1 MSPDDAIATLKEL
14 ALFTQLGDEELSL
27 LAAQV
32 ATERVEQGTVIFR
45 RGDPGGG
52 MFVVLEGRVELFVT
66 NTTGERLVLETVE
79 SRGYFGEL
87 SLLDGQARSAEAI
100 CVEPTTLMRLDR
112 GDLEELFAK
121 HPSAAFEVLS
131 EVTRRLRQTNA
142 LLRHG
147 PPRSPNETIEAKSTG
162 FEAFADWLAYV
173 SGTLPFLLVH
183 VAWFGGWV
191 LINNGLLPVGEPFD
205 PFPFGLLTMVV
216 SLEAIFLSCV
226 VLISQNRQAA
236 RDRIRSDA
244 EYQANIR
251 AAVEVTQLH
260 VKLDGFEQMVIQRLD
275 QLSRDASGAP
285 KLAGQPRT
293 PSQTLKSPGA

>member
-1 MSPDDAIATLKEL
+1 MDVIATLREL
-14 ALFTQLGDEELSL
+14 ALFSQLGEEELAL
-27 LAAQV
+27 LAGQV
-32 ATERVEQGTVIFR
+32 APQQIDQGTVIFR

-52 MFVVLEGRVELFVT
+52 MFVVLEGQVELFVT

-79 SRGYFGEL
+79 PGGYFGEL
-87 SLLDGQARSAEAI
+87 SLLDGQARSAEAVA
-100 CVEPTTLMRLDR
+100 VEATTLFRLDR
-112 GDLEELFAK
+112 DHLEELFGK

-147 PPRSPNETIEAKSTG
+147 PPRSPNETIEEKSTP
-162 FEAFADWLAYV
+162 FQRFADWLAYV
-173 SGTLPFLLVH
+173 SGTLPFLLLH
-183 VAWFGGWV
+183 VAWFGAWV
-191 LINNGLLPVGEPFD
+191 LVNNGLVPLGEPFD

-251 AAVEVTQLH
+251 SAVEVTQLH
-260 VKLDGFEQMVIQRLD
+260 VKLDAFEQMVISRLD
-275 QLSRDASGAP
+275 GFRREGSGP
-285 KLAGQPRT
+285 KVP
-293 PSQTLKSPGA
+293 KN

>member
-1 MSPDDAIATLKEL
+1 MDAIATLKEL
-14 ALFTQLGDEELSL
+14 ALFAQLGEEELAL
-27 LAAQV
+27 LAGQV
-32 ATERVEQGTVIFR
+32 VNQRFEEGAVIFR

-79 SRGYFGEL
+79 PKGYFGEL
-87 SLLDGQARSAEAI
+87 SLLDGQARSAEAV
-100 CVEPTTLMRLDR
+100 CVEPTTLFRLDR
-112 GDLEELFAK
+112 DHLEELFTR

-131 EVTRRLRQTNA
+131 EVTRRLRQTDA

-147 PPRSPNETIEAKSTG
+147 PPRSPNETIEEKATP
-162 FEAFADWLAYV
+162 FQRFADWLAYV
-173 SGTLPFLLVH
+173 SGTLPFLLLH
-183 VAWFGGWV
+183 VAWFGAWV

-251 AAVEVTQLH
+251 SAVEVTQLH
-260 VKLDGFEQMVIQRLD
+260 VKLDAFEQMVIGRLD
-275 QLSRDASGAP
+275 HLTRDACAP
-285 KLAGQPRT
+285 RLAGQPRP
-293 PSQTLKSPGA
+293 PSQPSVKAPGA